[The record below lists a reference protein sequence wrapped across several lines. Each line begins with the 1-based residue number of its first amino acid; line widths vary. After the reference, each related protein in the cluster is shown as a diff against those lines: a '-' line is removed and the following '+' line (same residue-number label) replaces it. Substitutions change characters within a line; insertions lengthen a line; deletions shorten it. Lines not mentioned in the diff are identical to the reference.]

1 MKVYVVTVIVTNK
14 NDPIL
19 TAFYNYDDA
28 KKFFDYEKNF
38 SSRFKVYLDEL
49 PLQNG
54 FSVLS

>member
-1 MKVYVVTVIVTNK
+1 MKVYVVTVIVTGK

-28 KKFFDYEKNF
+28 KNFFDYEKNF
-38 SSRFKVYLDEL
+38 NSSFEVYLDEL

-54 FSVLS
+54 FSALS